1 MGVTK
6 SWTQLSDF
14 QLSKG
19 KGNKNKNKLKLNNNN
34 KKILHSKENHQQKEK
49 TAYGIEE
56 NIYKYI
62 LHMELI
68 SNTYMEFTQLNS
80 KK

>member
-1 MGVTK
+1 MNLTNIFLDASPPARETK
-6 SWTQLSDF
+6 V
-14 QLSKG
+14 
-19 KGNKNKNKLKLNNNN
+19 KNNQMRLRQTKKL
-34 KKILHSKENHQQKEK
+34 LHSKENHQQKEK

-80 KK
+80 KNI